1 MVRGNLG
8 RLCDRAG
15 GRLIR
20 PGSGW
25 PIQQT
30 VALAAVALATAVMIS
45 ACGDEPAASYAAPSA
60 PVQSV
65 AILTDVELS
74 AAAEAGQSVFAAN
87 CAACHGADVGGTNLG
102 PPLVHR
108 IYEPNH
114 HPDPSIR
121 LAVLSGVRQ
130 HHWAFGD
137 MPAVAGVSADEVE
150 QIICY
155 VRELQYANQVFVD
168 PTLLPEC

>member
-1 MVRGNLG
+1 M
-8 RLCDRAG
+8 
-15 GRLIR
+15 
-20 PGSGW
+20 
-25 PIQQT
+25 
-30 VALAAVALATAVMIS
+30 ALAAIALAMAVMVA
-45 ACGDEPAASYAAPSA
+45 ACGDGPADSYAATSA
-60 PVQSV
+60 PAKTV
-65 AILTDVELS
+65 AVLTDVELS

-155 VRELQYANQVFVD
+155 VRELQFANQVFVD